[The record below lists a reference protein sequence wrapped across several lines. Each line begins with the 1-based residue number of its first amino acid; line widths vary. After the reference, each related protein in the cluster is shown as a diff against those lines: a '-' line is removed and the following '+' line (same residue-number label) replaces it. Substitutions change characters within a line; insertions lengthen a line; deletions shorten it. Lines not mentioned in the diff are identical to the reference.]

1 MSTKIFLY
9 DTTLRDGAQ
18 SEDVNLSATDKV
30 RIARQLDYLGM
41 DYIEGGWPGAN
52 PVETEF
58 FNAMRGVGLRNAKL
72 AAFGSTHHPS
82 HTPETD
88 PTLAALISSGARVAA
103 VFGKSCP
110 RHVEVAL
117 GISRE
122 RNLEII
128 GNSISFLKKN
138 MEEAFFDAEHF
149 FDGFKREPEYALA
162 VLRTAWEHGAD
173 CLVLCDTNGGTMP
186 EEISSIIRTVRER
199 LPHALLGIHAHNDC
213 ELAVANSLA
222 AVNSGAIQV
231 QGTVNG
237 IGERCGNAN
246 LCSVI
251 PNLQVKMKGFSCLSG
266 ASLTRLK
273 STAAFV
279 SEVSNL
285 APFRRQPF
293 VGNAAF
299 AHKGGV
305 HVSAIMKEAALY
317 EHIDPSLVGNAQ
329 RVLMTE
335 QGGRSNILSLSRT
348 LGFELEKGDP
358 LLDVLSAA
366 VKKNAAL
373 GYDYVAA
380 PASAELLFLRHM
392 PDNALK
398 PYFNILRTVVLTSRH
413 EMDPDMMVEA
423 SLKLDVHGNVE
434 HTVMQFL
441 IRDHDKELFRQKKE
455 LMEKAAAYINAKYPT
470 QPLALTLKDSYYNM
484 REMIEPR
491 MEILENMER
500 AMKENGVEPHS
511 EPVRGGTDGARLSFM
526 GLPCP
531 NICTGGANAHG
542 KTEYVVLE
550 DMEKIKDIIK
560 TAIYNVE

>member
-1 MSTKIFLY
+1 M
-9 DTTLRDGAQ
+9 
-18 SEDVNLSATDKV
+18 
-30 RIARQLDYLGM
+30 
-41 DYIEGGWPGAN
+41 
-52 PVETEF
+52 
-58 FNAMRGVGLRNAKL
+58 
-72 AAFGSTHHPS
+72 
-82 HTPETD
+82 
-88 PTLAALISSGARVAA
+88 
-103 VFGKSCP
+103 
-110 RHVEVAL
+110 
-117 GISRE
+117 
-122 RNLEII
+122 
-128 GNSISFLKKN
+128 
-138 MEEAFFDAEHF
+138 
-149 FDGFKREPEYALA
+149 
-162 VLRTAWEHGAD
+162 LRTAWEHGAD

-285 APFRRQPF
+285 VPFRRQPF

-366 VKKNAAL
+366 VKKMPRW
-373 GYDYVAA
+373 GMITWPPP
-380 PASAELLFLRHM
+380 PARSCSSCGTCRTM
-392 PDNALK
+392 P
-398 PYFNILRTVVLTSRH
+398 
-413 EMDPDMMVEA
+413 
-423 SLKLDVHGNVE
+423 
-434 HTVMQFL
+434 
-441 IRDHDKELFRQKKE
+441 
-455 LMEKAAAYINAKYPT
+455 
-470 QPLALTLKDSYYNM
+470 
-484 REMIEPR
+484 
-491 MEILENMER
+491 
-500 AMKENGVEPHS
+500 
-511 EPVRGGTDGARLSFM
+511 
-526 GLPCP
+526 
-531 NICTGGANAHG
+531 
-542 KTEYVVLE
+542 
-550 DMEKIKDIIK
+550 
-560 TAIYNVE
+560 

>member
-1 MSTKIFLY
+1 MSINIHLY

-58 FNAMRGVGLRNAKL
+58 FKAMKDVELRNARL
-72 AAFGSTHHPS
+72 AAFGSTHHPARA
-82 HTPETD
+82 PEAD
-88 PTLAALISSGARVAA
+88 PTLNALVSCGAHAATI
-103 VFGKSCP
+103 FGKSCP

-128 GNSISFLKKN
+128 GGSIAFLKKSLP
-138 MEEAFFDAEHF
+138 EVFFDAEHF
-149 FDGFKREPEYALA
+149 FDGFKRDAEYALS
-162 VLRTAWEHGAD
+162 VLQAAHRYGAD
-173 CLVLCDTNGGTMP
+173 CLILCDTNGGTLP
-186 EEISSIIRTVRER
+186 EEIAAIVRTVRER
-199 LPHALLGIHAHNDC
+199 LPQAALGIHAHNDC

-222 AVNSGAIQV
+222 AVRSGATQV

-251 PNLQVKMKGFSCLSG
+251 PNLQLKMEGFSCLSA

-273 STAAFV
+273 STSAFV

-305 HVSAIMKEAALY
+305 HVSAIMKDAALY
-317 EHIDPSLVGNAQ
+317 EHMDPSLVGNAQ

-335 QGGRSNILSLSRT
+335 QGGKSNILSLSRT
-348 LGFELEKGDP
+348 LGFDLEKGDP
-358 LLDVLSAA
+358 LLDALSAA

-392 PDNALK
+392 PDSALK

-434 HTVMQFL
+434 HT
-441 IRDHDKELFRQKKE
+441 
-455 LMEKAAAYINAKYPT
+455 AAGGFGPVHALDRA
-470 QPLALTLKDSYYNM
+470 LRRALTRWYP
-484 REMIEPR
+484 E
-491 MEILENMER
+491 LEQMHLIDYKVRVLSPTRTNIPDAAE
-500 AMKENGVEPHS
+500 ENGTGS
-511 EPVRGGTDGARLSFM
+511 NVRVLIESSDGVATWTTVGVSY
-526 GLPCP
+526 
-531 NICTGGANAHG
+531 NIIEASLEALADAVTYKLY
-542 KTEYVVLE
+542 KTEQARWRAE
-550 DMEKIKDIIK
+550 C
-560 TAIYNVE
+560 

>member
-1 MSTKIFLY
+1 MSTKIHLY

-58 FNAMRGVGLRNAKL
+58 FKAMRKVELKNARL
-72 AAFGSTHHPS
+72 AAFGSTHHPA

-88 PTLAALISSGARVAA
+88 PTLNALVSCGAQAATI
-103 VFGKSCP
+103 FGKSCP

-128 GNSISFLKKN
+128 GDSIAFLKKHLP
-138 MEEAFFDAEHF
+138 EVFFDAEHF
-149 FDGFKREPEYALA
+149 FDGFKRDAEYALS
-162 VLRTAWEHGAD
+162 VLQAAHEHGAD
-173 CLVLCDTNGGTMP
+173 CLILCDTNGGTMP
-186 EEISSIIRTVRER
+186 EEIGSIIRTVKER
-199 LPHALLGIHAHNDC
+199 LPQAVLGIHAHNDC

-222 AVNSGAIQV
+222 AVRSGATQV

-251 PNLQVKMKGFSCLSG
+251 PNLQLKMGEFDCLSD

-293 VGNAAF
+293 VGNSAF

-305 HVSAIMKEAALY
+305 HVSAIMKDSSLY
-317 EHIDPSLVGNAQ
+317 EHMDPSLVGNAQ

-335 QGGRSNILSLSRT
+335 QGGKSNILSLSRT

-358 LLDVLSAA
+358 VLDVLSAA

-392 PDNALK
+392 PDKALK

-423 SLKLDVHGNVE
+423 SLKIDVHGNVE
-434 HTVMQFL
+434 HT
-441 IRDHDKELFRQKKE
+441 
-455 LMEKAAAYINAKYPT
+455 AAGGFGPVHALDRA
-470 QPLALTLKDSYYNM
+470 LRRALTRWYP
-484 REMIEPR
+484 E
-491 MEILENMER
+491 LEQMHLIDYKVRVLSPTRTNIPDAAE
-500 AMKENGVEPHS
+500 ENGTGS
-511 EPVRGGTDGARLSFM
+511 NVRVLIESSDGVSTWTTV
-526 GLPCP
+526 GVSY
-531 NICTGGANAHG
+531 NIIEASLEALADAVTYKLY
-542 KTEYVVLE
+542 KTELARWRAE
-550 DMEKIKDIIK
+550 C
-560 TAIYNVE
+560 

>member
-1 MSTKIFLY
+1 MPAKIHLY

-58 FNAMRGVGLRNAKL
+58 FKAMREVELKNAKL
-72 AAFGSTHHPS
+72 AAFGSTHHPAR
-82 HTPETD
+82 TPETD
-88 PTLAALISSGARVAA
+88 PTLNALISCGAQVATI
-103 VFGKSCP
+103 FGKSCP

-128 GNSISFLKKN
+128 GDSVAFLKKHLT
-138 MEEAFFDAEHF
+138 EVFFDAEHF
-149 FDGFKREPEYALA
+149 FDGFKRDAEYALS
-162 VLRTAWEHGAD
+162 VLQAAHEHGAD
-173 CLVLCDTNGGTMP
+173 CLILCDTNGGTMP
-186 EEISSIIRTVRER
+186 EETGSIIRTVKER
-199 LPHALLGIHAHNDC
+199 LPGAVLGIHAHNDC

-222 AVNSGAIQV
+222 AVMNGAVQV

-251 PNLQVKMKGFSCLSG
+251 PNLQLKMGGFSCLSEI
-266 ASLTRLK
+266 SLTRLK

-293 VGNAAF
+293 VGTPPSHTRAAC
-299 AHKGGV
+299 
-305 HVSAIMKEAALY
+305 VSAIMKDSALY
-317 EHIDPSLVGNAQ
+317 EHMDPSLVGNAQ

-335 QGGRSNILSLSRT
+335 QGGKSNILSLSRT

-358 LLDVLSAA
+358 VLDVLSAA

-392 PDNALK
+392 PDKALK

-423 SLKLDVHGNVE
+423 SLKIDVHGNVE
-434 HTVMQFL
+434 HT
-441 IRDHDKELFRQKKE
+441 
-455 LMEKAAAYINAKYPT
+455 AAGGFGPVHALDRA
-470 QPLALTLKDSYYNM
+470 LRRALTRWYP
-484 REMIEPR
+484 E
-491 MEILENMER
+491 LEQMHLIDYKVRVLSPTRTNIPDAAE
-500 AMKENGVEPHS
+500 ENGTGS
-511 EPVRGGTDGARLSFM
+511 NVRVLIESSDGVATWTTVGVSY
-526 GLPCP
+526 
-531 NICTGGANAHG
+531 NIIEASLEALADAVTYKLY
-542 KTEYVVLE
+542 KTEQARWRAE
-550 DMEKIKDIIK
+550 C
-560 TAIYNVE
+560 

>member
-1 MSTKIFLY
+1 MSTKIHLY

-58 FNAMRGVGLRNAKL
+58 FKAMREVELKNARL
-72 AAFGSTHHPS
+72 AAFGSTHHPA

-88 PTLAALISSGARVAA
+88 PTLNALVSCGAQAATI
-103 VFGKSCP
+103 FGKSCP

-128 GNSISFLKKN
+128 GDSIAFLKKHLP
-138 MEEAFFDAEHF
+138 EVFFDAEHF
-149 FDGFKREPEYALA
+149 FDGFKRDAEYALS
-162 VLRTAWEHGAD
+162 VLQAAHEHGAD
-173 CLVLCDTNGGTMP
+173 CLILCDTNGGTMP
-186 EEISSIIRTVRER
+186 EEIGSIIRTVKER
-199 LPHALLGIHAHNDC
+199 LPQAVLGIHAHNDC

-222 AVNSGAIQV
+222 AVRSGATQV

-251 PNLQVKMKGFSCLSG
+251 PNLQLKMGEFDCLSD

-293 VGNAAF
+293 VGNSAF

-305 HVSAIMKEAALY
+305 HVSAIMKDSSLY
-317 EHIDPSLVGNAQ
+317 EHMDPSLVGNAQ

-335 QGGRSNILSLSRT
+335 QGGKSNILSLSRT

-358 LLDVLSAA
+358 VLDVLSAA

-392 PDNALK
+392 PDKALK

-423 SLKLDVHGNVE
+423 SLKIDVHGNVE
-434 HTVMQFL
+434 HT
-441 IRDHDKELFRQKKE
+441 
-455 LMEKAAAYINAKYPT
+455 AAGGFGPVHALDRA
-470 QPLALTLKDSYYNM
+470 LRRALTRWYP
-484 REMIEPR
+484 E
-491 MEILENMER
+491 LEQMHLIDYKVRVLSPTRTNIPDAAE
-500 AMKENGVEPHS
+500 ENGTGS
-511 EPVRGGTDGARLSFM
+511 NVRVLIESSDGVSTWTTV
-526 GLPCP
+526 GVSY
-531 NICTGGANAHG
+531 NIIEASLEALADAVTYKLY
-542 KTEYVVLE
+542 KTELARWRAE
-550 DMEKIKDIIK
+550 C
-560 TAIYNVE
+560 

>member
-1 MSTKIFLY
+1 MSTKIHLY

-58 FNAMRGVGLRNAKL
+58 FKAMREVELKNARL
-72 AAFGSTHHPS
+72 AAFGSTHHPA

-88 PTLAALISSGARVAA
+88 PTLNALVSCGAQAATI
-103 VFGKSCP
+103 FGKSCP

-128 GNSISFLKKN
+128 GDSIAFLKKHLP
-138 MEEAFFDAEHF
+138 EVFFDAEHF
-149 FDGFKREPEYALA
+149 FDGFKRDAEYALS
-162 VLRTAWEHGAD
+162 VLQAAHEHGAD
-173 CLVLCDTNGGTMP
+173 CLILCDTNGGTMP
-186 EEISSIIRTVRER
+186 EEIGSIIRTVKER
-199 LPHALLGIHAHNDC
+199 LPQAVLGIHAHNDC

-222 AVNSGAIQV
+222 AVRSGATQV

-251 PNLQVKMKGFSCLSG
+251 PNLQLKMGEFDCLSD

-293 VGNAAF
+293 VGNSAF

-305 HVSAIMKEAALY
+305 HVSAIMKDSSLY
-317 EHIDPSLVGNAQ
+317 EHMDPSLVGNAQ

-335 QGGRSNILSLSRT
+335 QGGKSNILSLSRT
-348 LGFELEKGDP
+348 LGFELEKGDSV
-358 LLDVLSAA
+358 LDVLSAT
-366 VKKNAAL
+366 VKKNATL

-392 PDNALK
+392 PDKALK

-423 SLKLDVHGNVE
+423 SLKIDVHGNVE
-434 HTVMQFL
+434 HT
-441 IRDHDKELFRQKKE
+441 
-455 LMEKAAAYINAKYPT
+455 AAGGFGPVHALDRA
-470 QPLALTLKDSYYNM
+470 LRRALTRWYP
-484 REMIEPR
+484 E
-491 MEILENMER
+491 LEQMHLIDYKVRVLSPTRTNIPDAAE
-500 AMKENGVEPHS
+500 ENGTGS
-511 EPVRGGTDGARLSFM
+511 NVRVLIESSDGVSTWTTV
-526 GLPCP
+526 GVSY
-531 NICTGGANAHG
+531 NIIEASLEALADAVTYKLY
-542 KTEYVVLE
+542 KTELARWRAE
-550 DMEKIKDIIK
+550 C
-560 TAIYNVE
+560 

>member
-1 MSTKIFLY
+1 M
-9 DTTLRDGAQ
+9 
-18 SEDVNLSATDKV
+18 SATDKV

-72 AAFGSTHHPS
+72 AAFGSTHPPS

-88 PTLAALISSGARVAA
+88 PTLTALISSGARVAA

-149 FDGFKREPEYALA
+149 FDGFKRDPEYALA

-173 CLVLCDTNGGTMP
+173 CLVLCD
-186 EEISSIIRTVRER
+186 
-199 LPHALLGIHAHNDC
+199 
-213 ELAVANSLA
+213 
-222 AVNSGAIQV
+222 NSGAIQV

-266 ASLTRLK
+266 SSLTRLK

-423 SLKLDVHGNVE
+423 SLKLDVHGNVA
-434 HTVMQFL
+434 HTAAGGFGPVHALDRALRRALMRWYPELEQMHL
-441 IRDHDKELFRQKKE
+441 IDYKVRVLS
-455 LMEKAAAYINAKYPT
+455 PT
-470 QPLALTLKDSYYNM
+470 RTNIPEAED
-484 REMIEPR
+484 
-491 MEILENMER
+491 
-500 AMKENGVEPHS
+500 ENGTGS
-511 EPVRGGTDGARLSFM
+511 NVRVLIESSDGVATWTTVGVSY
-526 GLPCP
+526 
-531 NICTGGANAHG
+531 NIIEASLEALADAVTYKLY
-542 KTEYVVLE
+542 KTEQARWRAE
-550 DMEKIKDIIK
+550 C
-560 TAIYNVE
+560 

>member
-1 MSTKIFLY
+1 MPTKIHLY

-58 FNAMRGVGLRNAKL
+58 FKAMREVELKNAKL
-72 AAFGSTHHPS
+72 AAFGSTHHPAR
-82 HTPETD
+82 TPETD
-88 PTLAALISSGARVAA
+88 PTLNALISCGAQVATI
-103 VFGKSCP
+103 FGKSCP

-128 GNSISFLKKN
+128 GDSVAFLKKHLT
-138 MEEAFFDAEHF
+138 EVFFDAEHF
-149 FDGFKREPEYALA
+149 FDGFKRDAEYALS
-162 VLRTAWEHGAD
+162 VLQAAHEHGAN
-173 CLVLCDTNGGTMP
+173 CLILCDTNGGTMP
-186 EEISSIIRTVRER
+186 EETGSIIRTVKER
-199 LPHALLGIHAHNDC
+199 LPGAVLGIHAHNDC

-222 AVNSGAIQV
+222 AVMNGAVQV

-251 PNLQVKMKGFSCLSG
+251 PNLQLKMGGFSCLSEI
-266 ASLTRLK
+266 SLTRLK

-293 VGNAAF
+293 VGNSAF

-305 HVSAIMKEAALY
+305 HVSAIMKDSALY
-317 EHIDPSLVGNAQ
+317 EHMDPSLVGNAQ

-335 QGGRSNILSLSRT
+335 QGGKSNILSLSRT

-358 LLDVLSAA
+358 VLDVLSAA

-392 PDNALK
+392 PDKALK

-423 SLKLDVHGNVE
+423 SLKIDVHGNVE
-434 HTVMQFL
+434 HT
-441 IRDHDKELFRQKKE
+441 
-455 LMEKAAAYINAKYPT
+455 AAGGFGPVHALDRA
-470 QPLALTLKDSYYNM
+470 LRRALTRWYP
-484 REMIEPR
+484 E
-491 MEILENMER
+491 LEQMHLIDY
-500 AMKENGVEPHS
+500 K
-511 EPVRGGTDGARLSFM
+511 VRVLS
-526 GLPCP
+526 PTRT
-531 NICTGGANAHG
+531 NI
-542 KTEYVVLE
+542 
-550 DMEKIKDIIK
+550 
-560 TAIYNVE
+560 

>member
-1 MSTKIFLY
+1 MPTKIHLY

-58 FNAMRGVGLRNAKL
+58 FKAMREVELKNAKL
-72 AAFGSTHHPS
+72 AAFGSTHHPAR
-82 HTPETD
+82 TPETD
-88 PTLAALISSGARVAA
+88 PTLNALISCGAQVATI
-103 VFGKSCP
+103 FGKSCP

-128 GNSISFLKKN
+128 GDSVAFLKKHLT
-138 MEEAFFDAEHF
+138 EVFFDAEHF
-149 FDGFKREPEYALA
+149 FDGFKRDAEYALS
-162 VLRTAWEHGAD
+162 VLQAAHEHGAN
-173 CLVLCDTNGGTMP
+173 CLILCDTNGGTMP
-186 EEISSIIRTVRER
+186 EETGSIIRTVKER
-199 LPHALLGIHAHNDC
+199 LPGAVLGIHAHNDC

-222 AVNSGAIQV
+222 AVMNGAVQV

-251 PNLQVKMKGFSCLSG
+251 PNLQLKMGGFSCLSEI
-266 ASLTRLK
+266 SLTRLK

-293 VGNAAF
+293 VGNSAF

-305 HVSAIMKEAALY
+305 HVSAIMKDSALY
-317 EHIDPSLVGNAQ
+317 EHMDPSLVGNAQ

-335 QGGRSNILSLSRT
+335 QGGKSNILSLSRT

-358 LLDVLSAA
+358 VLDVLSAA

-392 PDNALK
+392 PDKALK

-423 SLKLDVHGNVE
+423 SLKIDVHGNVE
-434 HTVMQFL
+434 HT
-441 IRDHDKELFRQKKE
+441 
-455 LMEKAAAYINAKYPT
+455 AAGGFGPVHALDRA
-470 QPLALTLKDSYYNM
+470 LRRALTRWYP
-484 REMIEPR
+484 E
-491 MEILENMER
+491 LEQMHLIDYKVRVLSPTRTNIPDAAE
-500 AMKENGVEPHS
+500 ENGPGDN
-511 EPVRGGTDGARLSFM
+511 VRVLIESSDGVA
-526 GLPCP
+526 PWT
-531 NICTGGANAHG
+531 TGGVSYNIIEASLEALADAVTYKLY
-542 KTEYVVLE
+542 KTEQARWRAE
-550 DMEKIKDIIK
+550 C
-560 TAIYNVE
+560 

>member
-1 MSTKIFLY
+1 MSTKIHLY

-58 FNAMRGVGLRNAKL
+58 FKAMREVELKNARL
-72 AAFGSTHHPS
+72 AAFGSTHHPA

-88 PTLAALISSGARVAA
+88 PTLNALVSCGAQAATI
-103 VFGKSCP
+103 FGKSCP

-128 GNSISFLKKN
+128 GDSIAFLKKHLP
-138 MEEAFFDAEHF
+138 EVFFDAEHF
-149 FDGFKREPEYALA
+149 FDGFKRDAEYALS
-162 VLRTAWEHGAD
+162 VLQAAHEHGAN
-173 CLVLCDTNGGTMP
+173 CLILCDTNGGTMP
-186 EEISSIIRTVRER
+186 EEIGSIIRTVKER
-199 LPHALLGIHAHNDC
+199 LPQAVLGIHAHNDC

-222 AVNSGAIQV
+222 AVRSGATQV

-251 PNLQVKMKGFSCLSG
+251 PNLQLKMGEFDCLSD

-293 VGNAAF
+293 VGNSAF

-305 HVSAIMKEAALY
+305 HVSAIMKDSSLY
-317 EHIDPSLVGNAQ
+317 EHMDPSLVGNAQ

-335 QGGRSNILSLSRT
+335 QGGKSNILSLSRT

-358 LLDVLSAA
+358 VLDVLSAA

-392 PDNALK
+392 PDKALK

-423 SLKLDVHGNVE
+423 SLKIDVHGNVE
-434 HTVMQFL
+434 HT
-441 IRDHDKELFRQKKE
+441 
-455 LMEKAAAYINAKYPT
+455 AAGGFGPVHALDRA
-470 QPLALTLKDSYYNM
+470 LRRALTRWYP
-484 REMIEPR
+484 E
-491 MEILENMER
+491 LEQMHLIDYKVRVLSPTRTNIPDAAE
-500 AMKENGVEPHS
+500 ENGTGS
-511 EPVRGGTDGARLSFM
+511 NVRVLIESSDGVSTWTTV
-526 GLPCP
+526 GVSY
-531 NICTGGANAHG
+531 NIIEASLEALADAVTYKLY
-542 KTEYVVLE
+542 KTELARWRAE
-550 DMEKIKDIIK
+550 C
-560 TAIYNVE
+560 

>member
-1 MSTKIFLY
+1 MSTKIHLY

-58 FNAMRGVGLRNAKL
+58 FKAMREVELKNARL
-72 AAFGSTHHPS
+72 AAFGSTHHPA

-88 PTLAALISSGARVAA
+88 PTLNALVSCGAQAATI
-103 VFGKSCP
+103 FGKSCP

-128 GNSISFLKKN
+128 GDSIAFLKKHLP
-138 MEEAFFDAEHF
+138 EVFFDAEHF
-149 FDGFKREPEYALA
+149 FDGFKRDAEYALS
-162 VLRTAWEHGAD
+162 VLQAAHEHGAD
-173 CLVLCDTNGGTMP
+173 CLILCDTNGGTMP
-186 EEISSIIRTVRER
+186 EEIGSIIRTVKER
-199 LPHALLGIHAHNDC
+199 LPQAVLGIHAHNDC

-222 AVNSGAIQV
+222 AVRSGATQV

-251 PNLQVKMKGFSCLSG
+251 PNLQLKMGEFDCLSD

-293 VGNAAF
+293 VGNSAF

-305 HVSAIMKEAALY
+305 HVSAIMKDSSLY
-317 EHIDPSLVGNAQ
+317 EHMDPSLVGNAQ

-335 QGGRSNILSLSRT
+335 QGGKSNILSLSRT
-348 LGFELEKGDP
+348 LGFELEKGDSV
-358 LLDVLSAA
+358 LDVLSAT

-392 PDNALK
+392 PDKALK

-423 SLKLDVHGNVE
+423 SLKIDVHGNVE
-434 HTVMQFL
+434 HT
-441 IRDHDKELFRQKKE
+441 
-455 LMEKAAAYINAKYPT
+455 AAGGFGPVHALDRA
-470 QPLALTLKDSYYNM
+470 LRRALTRWYP
-484 REMIEPR
+484 E
-491 MEILENMER
+491 LEQMHLIDYKVRVLSPTRTNIPDAAE
-500 AMKENGVEPHS
+500 ENGTGS
-511 EPVRGGTDGARLSFM
+511 NVRVLIESSDGVSTWTTV
-526 GLPCP
+526 GVSY
-531 NICTGGANAHG
+531 NIIEASLEALADAVTYKLY
-542 KTEYVVLE
+542 KTELARWRAE
-550 DMEKIKDIIK
+550 C
-560 TAIYNVE
+560 

>member
-58 FNAMRGVGLRNAKL
+58 FNAMRDVVLRNAKL

-82 HTPETD
+82 HAPETD
-88 PTLAALISSGARVAA
+88 PTLNALVSSGVRAA
-103 VFGKSCP
+103 TIFGKTCP

-117 GISRE
+117 GISRK

-128 GNSISFLKKN
+128 GDSLSFLKKHL
-138 MEEAFFDAEHF
+138 EEAFFDAEHF
-149 FDGFKREPEYALA
+149 FDGFKRDPEYALA
-162 VLRTAWEHGAD
+162 VLRSAHEHGAD
-173 CLVLCDTNGGTMP
+173 CLILCDTNGGTMP
-186 EEISSIIRTVRER
+186 EEVGSIIRTVKEC
-199 LPHALLGIHAHNDC
+199 LPLASLGIHAHNDC

-222 AVNSGAIQV
+222 AVRNGAIQV

-251 PNLQVKMKGFSCLSG
+251 PNLQIKMEGFDCLSP
-266 ASLTRLK
+266 SSMTRLK
-273 STAAFV
+273 PTAAFV

-305 HVSAIMKEAALY
+305 HVSAIMKDSSLY

-335 QGGRSNILSLSRT
+335 QGGKSNILSLSRT

-358 LLDVLSAA
+358 VLDVLSVA

-392 PDNALK
+392 PSSALK

-423 SLKLDVHGNVE
+423 SLKMDVHGNVE
-434 HTVMQFL
+434 HT
-441 IRDHDKELFRQKKE
+441 
-455 LMEKAAAYINAKYPT
+455 AAGGFGPVHALDRA
-470 QPLALTLKDSYYNM
+470 LRRALTRWYPEL
-484 REMIEPR
+484 EPMHLIDYKVR
-491 MEILENMER
+491 VLSPTRTNIPDAAE
-500 AMKENGVEPHS
+500 ENGTGS
-511 EPVRGGTDGARLSFM
+511 NVRVLIESSDGVATWTTVGVSYNIIEASLEALADAVTYKLYKAEQARWRAE
-526 GLPCP
+526 C
-531 NICTGGANAHG
+531 
-542 KTEYVVLE
+542 
-550 DMEKIKDIIK
+550 
-560 TAIYNVE
+560 

>member
-1 MSTKIFLY
+1 MSTKIHLY

-58 FNAMRGVGLRNAKL
+58 FKAMREVELKNARL
-72 AAFGSTHHPS
+72 AAFGSTHHPA

-88 PTLAALISSGARVAA
+88 PTLNALVSCGAHAATI
-103 VFGKSCP
+103 FGKSCP

-128 GNSISFLKKN
+128 GDSIAFLKKHLP
-138 MEEAFFDAEHF
+138 EVFFDAEHF
-149 FDGFKREPEYALA
+149 FDGVKRDAEYALS
-162 VLRTAWEHGAD
+162 VLQAAHEHGAD
-173 CLVLCDTNGGTMP
+173 CLILCDTNGGTMP
-186 EEISSIIRTVRER
+186 EEIGSIIRTVKER
-199 LPHALLGIHAHNDC
+199 LPQAVLGIHAHNDC

-222 AVNSGAIQV
+222 AVRSGATQV

-251 PNLQVKMKGFSCLSG
+251 PNLQLKMGEFDCLSD

-293 VGNAAF
+293 VGNSAF

-305 HVSAIMKEAALY
+305 HVSAIMKDSSLY

-335 QGGRSNILSLSRT
+335 QGGKSNILSLSRT

-358 LLDVLSAA
+358 VLDVLSAA

-392 PDNALK
+392 PDKALK

-423 SLKLDVHGNVE
+423 SLKIDVHGNVE
-434 HTVMQFL
+434 HT
-441 IRDHDKELFRQKKE
+441 
-455 LMEKAAAYINAKYPT
+455 AAGGFGPVHALDRA
-470 QPLALTLKDSYYNM
+470 LRRALTRWYP
-484 REMIEPR
+484 E
-491 MEILENMER
+491 LEQMHLIDYKVRVLSPTRTNIPDAAE
-500 AMKENGVEPHS
+500 ENGTGS
-511 EPVRGGTDGARLSFM
+511 NVRVLIESSDGVSTWTTV
-526 GLPCP
+526 GVSY
-531 NICTGGANAHG
+531 NIIEASLEALADAVTYKLY
-542 KTEYVVLE
+542 KTELARWRAE
-550 DMEKIKDIIK
+550 C
-560 TAIYNVE
+560 

>member
-1 MSTKIFLY
+1 MPTKIHLY

-58 FNAMRGVGLRNAKL
+58 FKAMREVELKNAKL
-72 AAFGSTHHPS
+72 AAFGSTHHPAR
-82 HTPETD
+82 TPETD
-88 PTLAALISSGARVAA
+88 PTLNALISCGAQVATI
-103 VFGKSCP
+103 FGKSCP

-128 GNSISFLKKN
+128 GDSVAFLKKHLT
-138 MEEAFFDAEHF
+138 EVFFDAEHF
-149 FDGFKREPEYALA
+149 FDGFKRDAEYALS
-162 VLRTAWEHGAD
+162 VLQAAHEHGAN
-173 CLVLCDTNGGTMP
+173 CLILCDTNGGTMP
-186 EEISSIIRTVRER
+186 EETGSIIRTVKER
-199 LPHALLGIHAHNDC
+199 LPGAVLGIHAHNDC

-222 AVNSGAIQV
+222 AVMNGAVQV

-251 PNLQVKMKGFSCLSG
+251 PNLQLKMGGFSCLSEI
-266 ASLTRLK
+266 SLTRLK

-293 VGNAAF
+293 VGNSAF

-305 HVSAIMKEAALY
+305 HVSAIMKDSALY
-317 EHIDPSLVGNAQ
+317 EHMDPSLVGNAQ

-335 QGGRSNILSLSRT
+335 QGGKSNILSLSRT

-358 LLDVLSAA
+358 VLDVLSAA

-392 PDNALK
+392 PDKALK
-398 PYFNILRTVVLTSRH
+398 PYFNILRPAVPPPRH

-423 SLKLDVHGNVE
+423 SLKIDVHGNVE
-434 HTVMQFL
+434 HT
-441 IRDHDKELFRQKKE
+441 
-455 LMEKAAAYINAKYPT
+455 AAGGFGPVHALDRA
-470 QPLALTLKDSYYNM
+470 LRRALTRWYP
-484 REMIEPR
+484 E
-491 MEILENMER
+491 LEQMHLIDYKVRVLSPTRTNIPDAAE
-500 AMKENGVEPHS
+500 ENGTGS
-511 EPVRGGTDGARLSFM
+511 NVRVLIESSDGVATWTTVGVSY
-526 GLPCP
+526 
-531 NICTGGANAHG
+531 NIIEASLEALADAVTYKLY
-542 KTEYVVLE
+542 KTEQARWRAE
-550 DMEKIKDIIK
+550 C
-560 TAIYNVE
+560 

>member
-1 MSTKIFLY
+1 MPTKIHLY

-58 FNAMRGVGLRNAKL
+58 FKAMREVELKNAKL
-72 AAFGSTHHPS
+72 AAFGSTHHPAR
-82 HTPETD
+82 TPETD
-88 PTLAALISSGARVAA
+88 PTLNALISCGAQVATI
-103 VFGKSCP
+103 FGKSCP

-128 GNSISFLKKN
+128 GDSVAFLKKHLT
-138 MEEAFFDAEHF
+138 EVFFDAEHF
-149 FDGFKREPEYALA
+149 FDGFKRDAEYALS
-162 VLRTAWEHGAD
+162 VLQAAHEHGAN
-173 CLVLCDTNGGTMP
+173 CLILCDTNGGTMP
-186 EEISSIIRTVRER
+186 EETGSIIRTVKER
-199 LPHALLGIHAHNDC
+199 LPGAVLGIHAHNDC

-222 AVNSGAIQV
+222 AVMNGAVQV

-251 PNLQVKMKGFSCLSG
+251 PNLQLKMGGFSCLSEI
-266 ASLTRLK
+266 SLTRLK

-293 VGNAAF
+293 VGNSAF

-305 HVSAIMKEAALY
+305 HVSAIMKDSALY
-317 EHIDPSLVGNAQ
+317 EHMDPSLVGNAQ

-335 QGGRSNILSLSRT
+335 QGGKSNILSLSRT

-358 LLDVLSAA
+358 VLDVLSAA

-392 PDNALK
+392 PDKALK

-423 SLKLDVHGNVE
+423 SLKIDVHGNVE
-434 HTVMQFL
+434 HT
-441 IRDHDKELFRQKKE
+441 
-455 LMEKAAAYINAKYPT
+455 AAGGFGPVHALDRA
-470 QPLALTLKDSYYNM
+470 LRRALTRWYP
-484 REMIEPR
+484 E
-491 MEILENMER
+491 LEQMHLIDYKVRVLSPTRTNIPDAAE
-500 AMKENGVEPHS
+500 ENGTGS
-511 EPVRGGTDGARLSFM
+511 NVRVLIESSDGVATWTTVGVSYNIIEASLEALADAGTYKLY
-526 GLPCP
+526 
-531 NICTGGANAHG
+531 
-542 KTEYVVLE
+542 KTEQARWRAE
-550 DMEKIKDIIK
+550 C
-560 TAIYNVE
+560 

>member
-58 FNAMRGVGLRNAKL
+58 FKAMKDVELRNAKL

-82 HTPETD
+82 STPETD
-88 PTLAALISSGARVAA
+88 PTLNALVSSGARVAA
-103 VFGKSCP
+103 IFGKSCP

-138 MEEAFFDAEHF
+138 LEEAFFDAEHF
-149 FDGFKREPEYALA
+149 FDGFKRDPEYALA
-162 VLRTAWEHGAD
+162 VLRAAHEHGAD

-199 LPHALLGIHAHNDC
+199 LPHAALGIHAHNDC

-222 AVNSGAIQV
+222 AVNSGAVQV

-251 PNLQVKMKGFSCLSG
+251 PNLQLKMEGFSCLSD

-305 HVSAIMKEAALY
+305 HVSAIMKDSALY
-317 EHIDPSLVGNAQ
+317 EHIDPSLVGNVQ

-335 QGGRSNILSLSRT
+335 QGGKSNILSLSRT
-348 LGFELEKGDP
+348 LGFELEKGTRFWTCSP
-358 LLDVLSAA
+358 
-366 VKKNAAL
+366 
-373 GYDYVAA
+373 
-380 PASAELLFLRHM
+380 P
-392 PDNALK
+392 P
-398 PYFNILRTVVLTSRH
+398 
-413 EMDPDMMVEA
+413 
-423 SLKLDVHGNVE
+423 
-434 HTVMQFL
+434 
-441 IRDHDKELFRQKKE
+441 
-455 LMEKAAAYINAKYPT
+455 
-470 QPLALTLKDSYYNM
+470 
-484 REMIEPR
+484 
-491 MEILENMER
+491 
-500 AMKENGVEPHS
+500 
-511 EPVRGGTDGARLSFM
+511 
-526 GLPCP
+526 
-531 NICTGGANAHG
+531 
-542 KTEYVVLE
+542 
-550 DMEKIKDIIK
+550 
-560 TAIYNVE
+560 

>member
-1 MSTKIFLY
+1 MSTKIHLY

-58 FNAMRGVGLRNAKL
+58 FKAMREVELKNARL
-72 AAFGSTHHPS
+72 AAFGSTHHPA

-88 PTLAALISSGARVAA
+88 PTLNALVSCGAQAATI
-103 VFGKSCP
+103 FGKSCP

-128 GNSISFLKKN
+128 GDSIAFLKKHLP
-138 MEEAFFDAEHF
+138 EVFFDAEHF
-149 FDGFKREPEYALA
+149 FDGFKRDAEYALS
-162 VLRTAWEHGAD
+162 VLKAAHEHGAD
-173 CLVLCDTNGGTMP
+173 CLILCDTNGGTMP
-186 EEISSIIRTVRER
+186 EEIGSIIRTVKER
-199 LPHALLGIHAHNDC
+199 LPQAVLGIHAHNDC

-222 AVNSGAIQV
+222 AVRSGATQV

-251 PNLQVKMKGFSCLSG
+251 PNLQLKMGEFDCLSD

-293 VGNAAF
+293 VGNSAF

-305 HVSAIMKEAALY
+305 HVSAIMKDSSLY
-317 EHIDPSLVGNAQ
+317 EHMDPSLVGNAQ

-335 QGGRSNILSLSRT
+335 QGGKSNILSLSRT
-348 LGFELEKGDP
+348 LGFELEKSDP
-358 LLDVLSAA
+358 VLDVLSAA

-392 PDNALK
+392 PDKALK

-423 SLKLDVHGNVE
+423 SLKIDVHGNVE
-434 HTVMQFL
+434 HT
-441 IRDHDKELFRQKKE
+441 
-455 LMEKAAAYINAKYPT
+455 AAGGFGPVHALDRA
-470 QPLALTLKDSYYNM
+470 LRRALTRWYP
-484 REMIEPR
+484 E
-491 MEILENMER
+491 LEQMHLIDYKVRVLSPTRTNIPDAAE
-500 AMKENGVEPHS
+500 ENGTGS
-511 EPVRGGTDGARLSFM
+511 NVRVLIESSDGVSTWTTV
-526 GLPCP
+526 GVSY
-531 NICTGGANAHG
+531 NIIEASLEALADAVTYKLY
-542 KTEYVVLE
+542 KTELARWRAE
-550 DMEKIKDIIK
+550 C
-560 TAIYNVE
+560 

>member
-1 MSTKIFLY
+1 MPTKIHLY

-58 FNAMRGVGLRNAKL
+58 FKAMREVELKNAKL
-72 AAFGSTHHPS
+72 AAFGSTHHPAR
-82 HTPETD
+82 TPETD
-88 PTLAALISSGARVAA
+88 PTLNALISCGAQVATI
-103 VFGKSCP
+103 FGKSCP

-128 GNSISFLKKN
+128 GDSVAFLKKHLT
-138 MEEAFFDAEHF
+138 EVFFDAEHF
-149 FDGFKREPEYALA
+149 FDGFKRDAEYALS
-162 VLRTAWEHGAD
+162 VLQAAHEHGAN
-173 CLVLCDTNGGTMP
+173 CLILCDTNGGTMP
-186 EEISSIIRTVRER
+186 EETGSIIRTVKER
-199 LPHALLGIHAHNDC
+199 LPGAVLGIHAHNDC
-213 ELAVANSLA
+213 ELANSLA
-222 AVNSGAIQV
+222 AVMNGAVQV

-251 PNLQVKMKGFSCLSG
+251 PNLQLKMGGFSCLSEI
-266 ASLTRLK
+266 SLTRLK

-293 VGNAAF
+293 VGNSAF

-305 HVSAIMKEAALY
+305 HVSAIMKDSALY
-317 EHIDPSLVGNAQ
+317 EHMDPSLVGNAQ

-335 QGGRSNILSLSRT
+335 QGGKSNILSLSRT

-358 LLDVLSAA
+358 VLDVLSAA

-392 PDNALK
+392 PDKALK

-423 SLKLDVHGNVE
+423 SLKIDVHGNVE
-434 HTVMQFL
+434 HT
-441 IRDHDKELFRQKKE
+441 
-455 LMEKAAAYINAKYPT
+455 AAGGFGPVHALDRA
-470 QPLALTLKDSYYNM
+470 LRRALTRWYP
-484 REMIEPR
+484 E
-491 MEILENMER
+491 LEQMHLIDYKVRVLSPTRTNIPDAAE
-500 AMKENGVEPHS
+500 ENGTGS
-511 EPVRGGTDGARLSFM
+511 NVRVLIESSDGVATWTTVGVSY
-526 GLPCP
+526 
-531 NICTGGANAHG
+531 NIIEASLEALADAVTYKLY
-542 KTEYVVLE
+542 KTEQARWRAE
-550 DMEKIKDIIK
+550 C
-560 TAIYNVE
+560 

>member
-1 MSTKIFLY
+1 MSTKIHLY

-58 FNAMRGVGLRNAKL
+58 FKAMREVELKNARL
-72 AAFGSTHHPS
+72 AAFGSTHHPA

-88 PTLAALISSGARVAA
+88 PTLNALVSCGAQAATI
-103 VFGKSCP
+103 FGKSCP

-122 RNLEII
+122 RNQEII
-128 GNSISFLKKN
+128 VDSIAFLKKHLP
-138 MEEAFFDAEHF
+138 EVFFDAEHF
-149 FDGFKREPEYALA
+149 FDGFKRDAEYALS
-162 VLRTAWEHGAD
+162 VLQAAHEHGAD
-173 CLVLCDTNGGTMP
+173 CLILCDTNGGTMP
-186 EEISSIIRTVRER
+186 EEIGSIIRTVKER
-199 LPHALLGIHAHNDC
+199 LPQAVLGIHAHNDC

-222 AVNSGAIQV
+222 AVRSGATQV

-251 PNLQVKMKGFSCLSG
+251 PNLQLKMGEFDCLSD

-293 VGNAAF
+293 VGNSAF

-305 HVSAIMKEAALY
+305 HVSAIMKDSSLY
-317 EHIDPSLVGNAQ
+317 EHMDPSLVGNAQ

-335 QGGRSNILSLSRT
+335 QGGKSNILSLSRT

-358 LLDVLSAA
+358 VLDVLSAA

-392 PDNALK
+392 PDKALK

-423 SLKLDVHGNVE
+423 SLKIDVHGNVE
-434 HTVMQFL
+434 HT
-441 IRDHDKELFRQKKE
+441 
-455 LMEKAAAYINAKYPT
+455 AAGGFGPVHALDRA
-470 QPLALTLKDSYYNM
+470 LRRALTRWYP
-484 REMIEPR
+484 E
-491 MEILENMER
+491 LEQMHLIDYKVRVLSPTRTNIPDAAE
-500 AMKENGVEPHS
+500 ENGTGS
-511 EPVRGGTDGARLSFM
+511 NVRVLIESSDGVSTWTTV
-526 GLPCP
+526 GVSY
-531 NICTGGANAHG
+531 NIIEASLEALADAVTYKLY
-542 KTEYVVLE
+542 KTELARWRAE
-550 DMEKIKDIIK
+550 C
-560 TAIYNVE
+560 

>member
-58 FNAMRGVGLRNAKL
+58 FKAMKDVELRNAKL
-72 AAFGSTHHPS
+72 AAFGSTHHPA

-88 PTLAALISSGARVAA
+88 PTLNALVSSGAQVAA
-103 VFGKSCP
+103 IFGKSCP

-128 GNSISFLKKN
+128 GNSISYLKKN
-138 MEEAFFDAEHF
+138 LEEAFFDAEHF
-149 FDGFKREPEYALA
+149 FDGFKRDPEYALA
-162 VLRTAWEHGAD
+162 VLRAAHEHGAD
-173 CLVLCDTNGGTMP
+173 CLVLCDTNGGAMP
-186 EEISSIIRTVRER
+186 EEIGAIIRTVRER
-199 LPHALLGIHAHNDC
+199 LPQASLGIHAHNDC

-222 AVNSGAIQV
+222 AVRNGAIQV

-251 PNLQVKMKGFSCLSG
+251 PNLQVKMEGFSCLSD

-305 HVSAIMKEAALY
+305 HVSAIMKDSALY

-335 QGGRSNILSLSRT
+335 QGGKSNILSLSRT

-392 PDNALK
+392 PDSALK

-434 HTVMQFL
+434 HT
-441 IRDHDKELFRQKKE
+441 
-455 LMEKAAAYINAKYPT
+455 AAGGFGPVHALDRA
-470 QPLALTLKDSYYNM
+470 LRRALTRWYP
-484 REMIEPR
+484 E
-491 MEILENMER
+491 LEQMHLIDYKVRVLSPTRTNIPDAAE
-500 AMKENGVEPHS
+500 ENGTGS
-511 EPVRGGTDGARLSFM
+511 NVRVLIESSDGVATWTTVGVSY
-526 GLPCP
+526 
-531 NICTGGANAHG
+531 NIIEASLEALADAVTYKLY
-542 KTEYVVLE
+542 KTEQARWRAE
-550 DMEKIKDIIK
+550 C
-560 TAIYNVE
+560 

>member
-1 MSTKIFLY
+1 MSTKIHLY

-58 FNAMRGVGLRNAKL
+58 FKAMREVELKNARL
-72 AAFGSTHHPS
+72 AAFGSTHHPA

-88 PTLAALISSGARVAA
+88 PTLNALVSCGAQAATI
-103 VFGKSCP
+103 FGKSCP

-128 GNSISFLKKN
+128 GDSIAFLKKHLP
-138 MEEAFFDAEHF
+138 EVFFDAEHF
-149 FDGFKREPEYALA
+149 FDGFKRDAEYALS
-162 VLRTAWEHGAD
+162 VLQAAHEHGAD
-173 CLVLCDTNGGTMP
+173 CLILCDTNGGTMP
-186 EEISSIIRTVRER
+186 EEIGSIIRTVKER
-199 LPHALLGIHAHNDC
+199 LPQAVLGIHAHNDC

-222 AVNSGAIQV
+222 AVRSGATQV

-251 PNLQVKMKGFSCLSG
+251 PNLQLKMGEFDCLSD

-293 VGNAAF
+293 VGNSAF

-305 HVSAIMKEAALY
+305 HVSAIMKDSSLY
-317 EHIDPSLVGNAQ
+317 EHMDPSLVGNAQ

-335 QGGRSNILSLSRT
+335 QGGKSNILSLSRT

-358 LLDVLSAA
+358 VLDVLSAA

-392 PDNALK
+392 PDKALK

-423 SLKLDVHGNVE
+423 SLKIDVHGNVE
-434 HTVMQFL
+434 HT
-441 IRDHDKELFRQKKE
+441 
-455 LMEKAAAYINAKYPT
+455 AAGGFGPVHALDRA
-470 QPLALTLKDSYYNM
+470 LRRALTRWYP
-484 REMIEPR
+484 E
-491 MEILENMER
+491 LEQMHLIDYKVRVLSPTRTNIPDAAE
-500 AMKENGVEPHS
+500 ENGTGS
-511 EPVRGGTDGARLSFM
+511 NVRVLIESSDGVATWTTVGVSY
-526 GLPCP
+526 
-531 NICTGGANAHG
+531 NIIEASLEALADAVTYKLY
-542 KTEYVVLE
+542 KTELARWRAE
-550 DMEKIKDIIK
+550 C
-560 TAIYNVE
+560 